1 VKLLTILF
9 SCTFLILFACDHAN
23 FKNSYHVTSTETH
36 LLFFSDEKNL
46 YKEAK
51 YYDALLEIKTKFPE
65 QVSKMKVISSASD
78 DQLNEQYNVKTFPT
92 LLVVKDNKVVLK
104 IDGNTDKKDIVD
116 PIIKVL
122 SN

>member
-23 FKNSYHVTSTETH
+23 FKNSDQVTSTETH